1 MMRRALFPL
10 LCTALA
16 AALVACSSN
25 DAKGA
30 IDVTATNKECKVART
45 DLAAGKSTFS
55 VKNDGD
61 DVTEVYVY
69 AKGDEVKGEVENI
82 GPGTSRDLTVDL
94 VAGSYQVACKP
105 GMKGDGIRT
114 RITVTGGGGTAAA
127 TPTKT
132 VTITAI
138 DYQYEGLADLQ
149 LAKGDVV
156 EFRLHNNAPE
166 EKHELEIFGPGD
178 EELGEVGPTEPGATG
193 RVVVTL
199 DRAGTYRVNC
209 GIDDHATKGMT
220 GTFTVS

>member
-1 MMRRALFPL
+1 MMRRALVPL
-10 LCTALA
+10 FLA
-16 AALVACSSN
+16 ALGLTACATN

-30 IDVTATNKECKVART
+30 IHVTATNKECKVART
-45 DLAAGKSTFS
+45 DLKAGKSTFS
-55 VKNDGD
+55 VKNDGE

-82 GPGTSRDLTVDL
+82 GPGTSRDLSVDL
-94 VAGSYQVACKP
+94 TAGSYEVACKP

-114 RITVTGGGGTAAA
+114 RITVTGAGGTAAA
-127 TPTKT
+127 TPTRT
-132 VTITAI
+132 VTISAI
-138 DYQYEGLADLQ
+138 DYQYEGLADLH
-149 LAKGDVV
+149 LATGDVV

-166 EKHELEIFGPGD
+166 EKHELEIFGPSGKA
-178 EELGEVGPTEPGATG
+178 LGEVGPTRPGATG

-220 GTFTVS
+220 GTFTVT